1 MPRRRLSSSFLPVHR
16 RPRAVEHALAKLGI
30 QTADVWSKPRITPHI
45 DELRLIL
52 QNISYTSGEN
62 LNLPESIFDVLETSD
77 DPDARKVLEKYY
89 SIPLTHRRSLEI
101 EAFCV
106 AAGVPTLRVLEL
118 IVGSIVHM
126 NHRLSEAIANVASP
140 AVVRKT
146 VEMALTDEGTKDR
159 ELIHKATG
167 FIPTPRGGPSVRV
180 NVNQAQTQQAA
191 AVASA
196 VAAPRPEE
204 TIQRLVDRFNDARP
218 AIFPQTVLE
227 ASSVP
232 VDDSE
237 ENED

>member
-1 MPRRRLSSSFLPVHR
+1 MHRKPRRL
-16 RPRAVEHALAKLGI
+16 EYALAKLGI

-89 SIPLTHRRSLEI
+89 SIPITLRNGLQI

-118 IVGSIVHM
+118 IVGAIVHM

-146 VEMALTDEGTKDR
+146 VEMALLPEGSKDR

-180 NVNQAQTQQAA
+180 NVNQTQAQN
-191 AVASA
+191 ASA
-196 VAAPRPEE
+196 QASVVTAPRPEE

-218 AIFPQTVLE
+218 TPAAQPMQVIDAQPIE
-227 ASSVP
+227 
-232 VDDSE
+232 SE
-237 ENED
+237 EEDEE